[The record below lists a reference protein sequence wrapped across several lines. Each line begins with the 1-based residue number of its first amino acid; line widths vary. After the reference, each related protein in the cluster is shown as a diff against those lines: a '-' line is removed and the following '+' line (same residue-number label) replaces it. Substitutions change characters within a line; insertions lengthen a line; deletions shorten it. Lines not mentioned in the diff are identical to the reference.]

1 MDDDQSWIPDPFDDT
16 IDQTD
21 DHLPGVPTPAP
32 TLPVPTPAP
41 TINYEDDDWYDDRRR
56 LKTKTKTRAKSRAKS
71 KVKDTGGLGAE
82 GLGGGRS
89 AELHVCLGETPAG

>member
-41 TINYEDDDWYDDRRR
+41 TIPAPAYDDDSARR
-56 LKTKTKTRAKSRAKS
+56 LKTKTKTRAKTRAKS
-71 KVKDTGGLGAE
+71 KVTPLEQE